1 MNDGL
6 FIVKLL
12 YKTIFSYKKILL
24 NLNSVLP
31 CKHHLNSYF
40 FMLNC
45 YFNIAK
51 VRKKRIPHF
60 NYILEMNL
68 PKLNS
73 FVTALKLHQ
82 INRIFE
88 ATF

>member
-1 MNDGL
+1 
-6 FIVKLL
+6 
-12 YKTIFSYKKILL
+12 
-24 NLNSVLP
+24 
-31 CKHHLNSYF
+31 
-40 FMLNC
+40 MLNC

-51 VRKKRIPHF
+51 VRTKIPHF